1 MLQLHCHDY
10 TEIPF
15 FNELTQEWE
24 ETTLDELA
32 TLDNESALVCP
43 IHEDGTPGAQTTY
56 GELLKAAVPKPMT
69 QKAPAPT
76 PATPPAPVPAAP
88 PAPEEKHQPVML
100 SKELENTIFF
110 TCRVFNM
117 FALVTYYGAALL
129 YFEIHRDYAAI
140 LLAILVHITVHVAY
154 LGKKVR

>member
-1 MLQLHCHDY
+1 MTTQKYL
-10 TEIPF
+10 F

-24 ETTLDELA
+24 KTTLDELA

-43 IHEDGTPGAQTTY
+43 LKEDGTPGAQTTY
-56 GELLKAAVPKPMT
+56 GALLKAAVPKQTLKKAVEWVPT
-69 QKAPAPT
+69 APAST
-76 PATPPAPVPAAP
+76 PAAP
-88 PAPEEKHQPVML
+88 PAPEEKPQLVAL

-117 FALVTYYGAALL
+117 FTMVTYYGAALL
-129 YFEIHRDYAAI
+129 YCELHRDYAAI

>member
-1 MLQLHCHDY
+1 MHAQTNYLY
-10 TEIPF
+10 

-43 IHEDGTPGAQTTY
+43 IQEDGTPGEQTTY

-117 FALVTYYGAALL
+117 FALVSYYGAWLVCCNISGDREGVILAV
-129 YFEIHRDYAAI
+129 FIH
-140 LLAILVHITVHVAY
+140 LTVHLTY
-154 LGKKVR
+154 LSRKVR

>member
-1 MLQLHCHDY
+1 MTTQKYL
-10 TEIPF
+10 F

-43 IHEDGTPGAQTTY
+43 IQEDGTPGEQTTY
-56 GELLKAAVPKPMT
+56 GELLKAVVPKTLP
-69 QKAPAPT
+69 KKKDPAPAP
-76 PATPPAPVPAAP
+76 APAPVPAAH
-88 PAPEEKHQPVML
+88 PAPEEKPQLVAL

-117 FALVTYYGAALL
+117 FALVTYYGAWLVCCNISGDREGLILAV
-129 YFEIHRDYAAI
+129 FIH
-140 LLAILVHITVHVAY
+140 LTVHLTY
-154 LGKKVR
+154 LSRKVR

>member
-1 MLQLHCHDY
+1 MTTQKYL
-10 TEIPF
+10 F

-32 TLDNESALVCP
+32 TLDNEAALVCP
-43 IHEDGTPGAQTTY
+43 LKEDGTPGAQTTY
-56 GELLKAAVPKPMT
+56 GALLKAAVPKTLPKK
-69 QKAPAPT
+69 KAPAPA
-76 PATPPAPVPAAP
+76 PAPAPVPAAPPAP

-117 FALVTYYGAALL
+117 FALASYYGAALL
-129 YFEIHRDYAAI
+129 FCQYEKSIGALIIAVFLHFVVYA
-140 LLAILVHITVHVAY
+140 VY
-154 LGKKVR
+154 LNQKVR